1 MATELSHHRDDLCQL
16 GEKLTKVE
24 KLLKSSRDSQV
35 SLNESVDQIRSKL
48 SKLGKE
54 YEKAAI
60 ERDNTE
66 TKLQR
71 NERDCV
77 LLSEMQKVHNE
88 EKCQLLQEMIDDK
101 RREIVRLKKDLQ
113 QKEQDLE
120 SVRQEAKALQEQL
133 SEVQEKLSAK
143 HEEVKQLQQEKKELV
158 NNYNTEKERM
168 QTKITFLTADREDMM
183 VCKLHQCDTKYW
195 I

>member
-1 MATELSHHRDDLCQL
+1 MTAEISHHRDHLWQL
-16 GEKLTKVE
+16 RQKLTEKEKLV
-24 KLLKSSRDSQV
+24 KSSGDSRV
-35 SLNESVDQIRSKL
+35 SLNESVDYIRSKL
-48 SKLGKE
+48 SKLGEE
-54 YEKAAI
+54 YEKTAI

-77 LLSEMQKVHNE
+77 LLSEMQKAHNE

-101 RREIVRLKKDLQ
+101 RREIVRLWKELQ

-120 SVRQEAKALQEQL
+120 SVRQEAKALQQQL
-133 SEVQEKLSAK
+133 SEVQEELSAK

-158 NNYNTEKERM
+158 NNYNTEKEQM
-168 QTKITFLTADREDMM
+168 QTKVTFLTADREDMM
-183 VCKLHQCDTKYW
+183 VCKLHQHQ
-195 I
+195 